1 MIKTSGQHLQA
12 PDAGRVVQ
20 RRVQLPRSPGVAGV
34 TQVTHIPHVH
44 TVVIIDAGQP
54 AVGGVVG
61 HCHSVRVTG
70 LRTTGKQLTGR
81 GATERGV
88 KDCGIPADDLQA
100 LNKVL
105 TRSVVVKQD
114 CH

>member
-20 RRVQLPRSPGVAGV
+20 RRVQLPRSPGV
-34 TQVTHIPHVH
+34 TQVTHVPHVH

-61 HCHSVRVTG
+61 HRHSVGVTG
-70 LRTTGKQLTGR
+70 LRTAGKQLTER
-81 GATERGV
+81 GATDWGVRG
-88 KDCGIPADDLQA
+88 CGIPADDLQA

-105 TRSVVVKQD
+105 TRSVDVKQD